1 MEVLSLLL
9 LLANYHLHRHLLIV
23 NANKTKS
30 SNHRMVRQLQRML
43 GTYSDNAVS
52 IILFVDVL
60 PSYYSRDHYS
70 LSLSLSLC
78 FKLVRKVI
86 DSLHKQGYSFLKPGP
101 FRVKDIITLK
111 QQQGGKEEDKEGNKG
126 QDKEE
131 TENLFRRARYRNNR
145 RNGSGSTRY

>member
-1 MEVLSLLL
+1 LWTFYLPTTH
-9 LLANYHLHRHLLIV
+9 A
-23 NANKTKS
+23 
-30 SNHRMVRQLQRML
+30 
-43 GTYSDNAVS
+43 
-52 IILFVDVL
+52 IITL
-60 PSYYSRDHYS
+60 S

>member
-1 MEVLSLLL
+1 M
-9 LLANYHLHRHLLIV
+9 
-23 NANKTKS
+23 
-30 SNHRMVRQLQRML
+30 LQKKIFYL
-43 GTYSDNAVS
+43 DVGTYSDNAVS

-131 TENLFRRARYRNNR
+131 TENLSRRARYRNNR